1 MLFSLNIMLWK
12 IQQRLTYLNKLITL
26 KSTGTPKELAIKL
39 SITER
44 SWYKLKDELVNDL
57 NWPIE
62 YDPGKRSY
70 VYKDNVCFEM
80 GFRKLSNEKSS
91 DLLGG
96 KLFYPKHLISVY
108 FLHHFFRF

>member
-1 MLFSLNIMLWK
+1 MMLWK

-44 SWYKLKDELVNDL
+44 SWYKLKAELVNDL
-57 NWPIE
+57 HWPIG
-62 YDPGKRSY
+62 YDVNQRSY
-70 VYKDNVCFEM
+70 VYRENVCFEM
-80 GFRKLSNEKSS
+80 GFRKLPTDESS
-91 DLLGG
+91 QLLGG
-96 KLFYPKHLISVY
+96 KLIYPKQFLSHY